1 MNHSMVLRTLFL
13 LLCSLVFLKT
23 AFSQDSLKLL
33 VQDQTLLKDKNVGS
47 EPEELPAI
55 GFQAP
60 YYFDVLEDEEKASMA
75 EITDDFCVIRHPD
88 QTDRFIRA
96 VLHIP
101 IKGTGETFDY
111 GLWVSVSEKSFKAY
125 KKSYDKD
132 GKTQTYFGMISNEIA
147 DYEASTLALHA
158 DINTRNGGDRPEIV
172 LHESDHPLFSDWTN
186 GITRE
191 EALNRIRLL
200 EGR

>member
-1 MNHSMVLRTLFL
+1 MLI
-13 LLCSLVFLKT
+13 K
-23 AFSQDSLKLL
+23 
-33 VQDQTLLKDKNVGS
+33 DQTLLNDKKGDC
-47 EPEELPAI
+47 EHEELPAI
-55 GFQAP
+55 GFLAP
-60 YYFDVLEDEEKASMA
+60 FYYDVLEDEDKATMA
-75 EITDDFCVIRHPD
+75 ELTDDFCVIRHPD

-132 GKTQTYFGMISNEIA
+132 GKSQIYFGRISNEIA
-147 DYEASTLALHA
+147 DYETSTLGLHA
-158 DINTRNGGDRPEIV
+158 DINTRNGGIRPEIV
-172 LHESDHPLFSDWTN
+172 LHNSDHPLFSDWTN
-186 GITRE
+186 GIARE
-191 EALNRIRLL
+191 EALKRIRLL